1 MLRVENL
8 FLKKGDFVLHK
19 LSFEIEKNSYFVL
32 LGQTGSGK
40 TMLLESIAGLQKI
53 EGNIYFNGKDITNL
67 PPEKRN
73 FGFVYQ
79 NFLLFPNMNVKDN
92 IKYASRYKKIQSEDK
107 LFDDLV
113 NFLQIKNILHRDIK
127 HLSGGERQR
136 VAIARAIFSRPKL
149 LMLDE
154 PLSAV
159 DPTFRNS
166 IMKALKDIIKRYNIT
181 ILHVTHNFR
190 EASFLA
196 DKVAVMIDGR
206 ILQTGGAYEVLNEP
220 NNIEVAKFL
229 GFKNVFPASLLGFNQ
244 KDKFFTVD
252 PSKIKFGDKT
262 RNDIYC
268 FPCMIENILGIS
280 EYYKVFA
287 KVDKET
293 FFCKVHESMFESK
306 ILKEGDKTNIYI
318 DKKDVAFI

>member
-1 MLRVENL
+1 MLKVENI
-8 FLKKGDFVLHK
+8 FLKKDSFVLHK
-19 LSFEIEKNSYFVL
+19 LCFEIKKNSYFVL

-53 EGNIYFNGKDITNL
+53 EGNIYFDGVDITNL

-79 NFLLFPNMNVKDN
+79 NFLLFPNMSVRDN
-92 IKYASRYKKIQSEDK
+92 IRYSARYKNIENMDE

-113 NFLQIKNILHRDIK
+113 EFLQIKNLLHRDTK

-136 VAIARAIFSRPKL
+136 IAIARAIFSRPKL
-149 LMLDE
+149 LLLDE

-166 IMKALKDIIKRYNIT
+166 IMKSLKDIIKRYDIT

-196 DKVAVMIDGR
+196 DKVAVLIDGK

-220 NNIEVAKFL
+220 RNIEVARFL
-229 GFKNVFPASLLGFNQ
+229 GFKNLFPTSLLGFNQ
-244 KDKFFTVD
+244 KDKFFTID
-252 PSKIKFGDKT
+252 PSRIKFGDKN
-262 RNDIYC
+262 RDDLYC
-268 FPCMIENILGIS
+268 FACTIENILGIS
-280 EYYKVFA
+280 DHYKVFA
-287 KVDKET
+287 KVGNET
-293 FFCKVHESMFESK
+293 FFCKVHESVFDGK

-318 DKKDVAFI
+318 DKKDVTFI

>member
-1 MLRVENL
+1 MLEVKNL

-19 LSFEIEKNSYFVL
+19 LSFKIEKNSYFVL

-40 TMLLESIAGLQKI
+40 TMLLESIAGLQNI
-53 EGNIYFNGKDITNL
+53 EGSIFFDGKDITNL

-79 NFLLFPNMNVKDN
+79 SFLLFPNMNVKDN
-92 IKYASRYKKIQSEDK
+92 IIYSSRFKKIKDADK

-113 NFLQIKNILHRDIK
+113 DFLHIKHLLKRDTN

-136 VAIARAIFSRPKL
+136 IAIARAIYSRPKL
-149 LMLDE
+149 LLLDE

-166 IMKALKDIIKRYNIT
+166 IMKSLKDLIKRYDIT

-196 DKVAVMIDGR
+196 DCVAVMIDGK

-229 GFKNVFPASLLGFNQ
+229 GFKNVFPTSILGFNQ
-244 KDKFFTVD
+244 KNKFFTID
-252 PSKIKFGDKT
+252 PSRIKFGDKP
-262 RNDIYC
+262 RDDIYC
-268 FPCMIENILGIS
+268 FPCVIENILGIS
-280 EYYKVFA
+280 DHYKIFA
-287 KVDKET
+287 KVGNDT
-293 FFCKVHESMFESK
+293 FFCKVHENGFEK
-306 ILKEGDKTNIYI
+306 KVLKEGDKTNIYI
-318 DKKDVAFI
+318 DRKDISFI

>member
-1 MLRVENL
+1 MLKVKNL

-19 LSFEIEKNSYFVL
+19 LSFEIKENSYFVL

-40 TMLLESIAGLQKI
+40 TMLLESIAGLQSI
-53 EGNIYFNGKDITNL
+53 EGDIYFNGKDITNL

-92 IKYASRYKKIQSEDK
+92 ITYSAKFKKIKDK
-107 LFDDLV
+107 DELFDDLV
-113 NFLQIKNILHRDIK
+113 DFLHIKNILQRDIK
-127 HLSGGERQR
+127 HLSGGEKQR
-136 VAIARAIFSRPKL
+136 VAIARAIYSRPRL
-149 LMLDE
+149 LLLDE

-166 IMKALKDIIKRYNIT
+166 IMKSLKDLIKRYNIT

-196 DKVAVMIDGR
+196 DRVAVMIDGE
-206 ILQTGGAYEVLNEP
+206 ILQMGGAYEVLNEP
-220 NNIEVAKFL
+220 KNIKVARFL
-229 GFKNVFPASLLGFNQ
+229 GFKNVFPTSILGFNQ

-252 PSKIKFGDKT
+252 PNRIKFGDEKKE
-262 RNDIYC
+262 DLYC
-268 FPCMIENILGIS
+268 FACKIENVLGIS
-280 EYYKVFA
+280 DHYKIFA
-287 KVDKET
+287 RVGDEV
-293 FFCKVHESMFESK
+293 FFCKVHESVFDGK
-306 ILKEGDKTNIYI
+306 ILKEGDETNIYI
-318 DKKDVAFI
+318 DKKDVTFI

>member
-40 TMLLESIAGLQKI
+40 TMLLESIAGLQNI
-53 EGNIYFNGKDITNL
+53 EGNIYFDGRNITNL

-79 NFLLFPNMNVKDN
+79 NFLLFPNMSVKDN
-92 IKYASRYKKIQSEDK
+92 ITYSGRFKKIKGKDE

-113 NFLQIKNILHRDIK
+113 EFLQIKNLLHRDIK

-149 LMLDE
+149 LLLDE

-166 IMKALKDIIKRYNIT
+166 IMKALKDIIKRYDIT

-196 DKVAVMIDGR
+196 DKVAVMIDGK

-220 NNIEVAKFL
+220 SNIEVARFL
-229 GFKNVFPASLLGFNQ
+229 GFKNVFPTSLLGFNQ
-244 KDKFFTVD
+244 TDKFFTVD
-252 PSKIKFGDKT
+252 PSRIKFGDKQ
-262 RNDIYC
+262 RDDLYC
-268 FPCMIENILGIS
+268 FSCVIENILGIS
-280 EYYKVFA
+280 DHYKIFA
-287 KVDKET
+287 KVGDDT
-293 FFCKVHESMFESK
+293 FFCKVHESTFESK
-306 ILKEGDKTNIYI
+306 ILKEGDLTNIYI